1 MNLREKQYDAVVV
14 GSGPN
19 GLSAAIVLAKAG
31 LSVVVLEARPTI
43 GGGTRS
49 AELTLPGF
57 VHDLG
62 SAIHP
67 MAISSPLFTQL
78 PLAEHGL
85 EFIYPP
91 VALAHPF
98 DRSLEGTA
106 FRAGGTA
113 AALAGSVADTART
126 LGRDEQ
132 TYRDLLEPIVA
143 HWPTLAADILG
154 PLRFPDHPIDFAR
167 FGLDAILPATQLAK
181 RFKTPEARGLLA
193 GMATHAIQ
201 PLTNLTTSAITLALM
216 AAGHYRGWPL
226 PKGGAQSIANALAS
240 IFRSLGGEIVV
251 DRPVRSLADLP
262 KTRAAGGPVV
272 LFDLTPRQLLSIVG
286 DRFPYWYRK
295 QLEHFRY
302 GPGIFKIDWAL
313 DGPIPFAAPVC
324 RQAGT
329 VHLGGTLEEIIAI
342 EQQISQG
349 QHPDRPHVLL
359 AQQSLFDDSRAP
371 AGKHTAYAYCHV
383 PNGSTVDMTE
393 RIERQVER
401 FAPGFR
407 DLILGRHTMN
417 AMALETWNP
426 NYVGGDINGGI
437 IDLGQLF
444 TRPSLSLTPYRT
456 AAPGLFIC
464 SSATPPGGGVHGMCG
479 YHAARIVLGDSFGK
493 GVPDLLTYPITL
505 PQGV

>member
-1 MNLREKQYDAVVV
+1 MTNSQYDAIVV

-31 LSVVVLEARPTI
+31 LSVVVLEARSTI
-43 GGGTRS
+43 GGGTSS

-67 MAISSPLFTQL
+67 MAISSPLFNQL

-91 VALAHPF
+91 VAAAHPF
-98 DRSLEGTA
+98 DRSA
-106 FRAGGTA
+106 NAGGTA
-113 AALAGSVADTART
+113 AALFGSVADTART
-126 LGRDEQ
+126 LGQDEQ
-132 TYRDLLEPIVA
+132 AYRDLLEPLVA
-143 HWPTLAADILG
+143 HWPTLAADMLG

-167 FGLDAILPATQLAK
+167 FGLNAILSATQLAR
-181 RFKTPEARGLLA
+181 RFQTPEARGLLA
-193 GMATHAIQ
+193 GIATHAIQ
-201 PLTNLTTSAITLALM
+201 PLTNLTTSAITLAML

-226 PKGGAQSIANALAS
+226 PKGGSQTIASALAS
-240 IFRSLGGEIVV
+240 LFQSLGGEIVV
-251 DRPVRSLADLP
+251 DHPVRSLADLP
-262 KTRAAGGPVV
+262 KTRVV
-272 LFDLTPRQLLSIVG
+272 LFDLTPKQLLGIVG
-286 DRFPYWYRK
+286 DRFPYFYRK
-295 QLEHFRY
+295 QLACYRY

-313 DGPIPFAAPVC
+313 DGPIPFEASVC

-329 VHLGGTLEEIIAI
+329 LHLGGTLEEIVDI

-359 AQQSLFDDSRAP
+359 AQQSLFDSSRAP
-371 AGKHTAYAYCHV
+371 AGKHTAWAYCHV

-401 FAPGFR
+401 FAPGFQ
-407 DLILGRHTMN
+407 DLILSRHTMN
-417 AMALETWNP
+417 TAQIEAWNP

-437 IDLGQLF
+437 IDLKQLY

-464 SSATPPGGGVHGMCG
+464 SSATPPGTGVHGMCG
-479 YHAARIVLGDSFGK
+479 YHAARIALHDGFGK
-493 GVPDLLTYPITL
+493 GVPDLSTQPITL
-505 PQGV
+505 PQGL